1 MFKYSIFI
9 ESIIKRRYTSCL
21 IFMKKLTRSAQKLVT
36 TSSFL
41 TFRSNSLK
49 KFRESCPERWEEVV
63 KMQKKFSSRYRSLTC
78 VTFFSKEK
86 GKASGETIH
95 QEDFDF
101 TGKEISI
108 SNNTASSFDYD
119 LDLIYNNIFVVV
131 TL

>member
-1 MFKYSIFI
+1 MSYLYEKTYP
-9 ESIIKRRYTSCL
+9 ECPETCNNLIIPDFQVELS
-21 IFMKKLTRSAQKLVT
+21 
-36 TSSFL
+36 
-41 TFRSNSLK
+41 K

-131 TL
+131 TLWVNS